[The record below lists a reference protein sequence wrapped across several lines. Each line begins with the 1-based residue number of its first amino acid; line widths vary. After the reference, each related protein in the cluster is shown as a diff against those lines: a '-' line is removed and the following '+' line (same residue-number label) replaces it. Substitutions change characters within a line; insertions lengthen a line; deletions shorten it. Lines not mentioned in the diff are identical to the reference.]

1 MHALLK
7 YLQTLQPFV
16 DMKSDEKTRI
26 ALGSNGTQRTIHVPI
41 FENSADS

>member
-1 MHALLK
+1 MHALLN
-7 YLQTLQPFV
+7 YLQRLQPFV

-26 ALGSNGTQRTIHVPI
+26 ALGSNGTQQTIHVSI